1 MKILLAALIITFSFT
16 GAYASP
22 LTVTVTTSPP
32 PQATGFNMGESH
44 RPDGTALTLD
54 SDSLLLNG
62 KPWTPVMGEFHY
74 TRYPE
79 SEWREELLKMKAG
92 GVDTVATYV
101 FWIHHEEI
109 EGQFDWS
116 GRRDLRRFVQ
126 LCGEIGLKVIVRC
139 GPWDHGEVR
148 NGGLPDWLLKK
159 GWETRSNDTNY
170 LAAVKV
176 FYDEIARQL
185 SGLLWKDGGPVIG
198 IQLENEYNGPAEH
211 LLTLKRLAHEAGLD
225 VPLYTRTGWPTLS
238 TPMPFG
244 EIVPLYG
251 VYAEGFW
258 DRELT
263 PMPGSYWRGF
273 HFTPL
278 RTDAAIATDSLGQ
291 HEAQDAPDV
300 AKYPYLT
307 CEMGAGMMTSYHRRI
322 VFYPMDAESTA
333 LVKLGSGGTSLGYYM
348 YHGGE
353 NPDGKLTT
361 LEESQAT
368 GMWNDLPVKGYDFQ
382 TALGQYGQIRPQYH
396 LLRRLHLFLREWGPE
411 LAEMPATM
419 PDQRPHGSNDVDT
432 LRWCVRSDGT
442 NGFVFVNNYQRLQ
455 ELPPKT
461 NVQFAV
467 NLPSG
472 PLTFPEQPLTIP
484 SDAGFFWPFHL
495 DLGKGVQLAWA
506 TAQPLTAIDDGNV
519 RTVFFAET
527 PGVKAEFAFPASVAA
542 DVSRRTS
549 NKWRGLTSAA
559 TAQSGAICIAH
570 DVKPGRDAA
579 LEVNT
584 KSGNTVCIVLLNE
597 ADSLAFWKGSWR
609 GRDRVFLTR
618 AGLVCDGNDLRLTS
632 TNRAELNVAVY
643 PAPTTITFNGEKL
656 SGKAEGIFERFS
668 PPAPAPV
675 AFKVTPEKVRPAGPP
690 RQIPLGKIGQP
701 VAAAPEDADFGK
713 AAIWRIKLPAD
724 LDLNTD
730 PILRLHYVG
739 DVARVT
745 LNGKL
750 LTDDFYNGN
759 PFEVGLRRYAPE
771 ILTGDLRVEILPL
784 RKDAPIY
791 LAREARPDFGGKQ
804 STVSLKRVEIV
815 PRYQIALQAQ

>member
-1 MKILLAALIITFSFT
+1 MLMKSVLAALMITFGT
-16 GAYASP
+16 AVAHANP
-22 LTVTVTTSPP
+22 LTVAVTTPPP
-32 PQATGFNMGESH
+32 PQTNGFKLGDSH
-44 RPDGTALTLD
+44 RPDSMALTLD
-54 SDSLLLNG
+54 SDSLRLNG
-62 KPWTPVMGEFHY
+62 QPWTPVMGEFHY
-74 TRYPE
+74 ARYPE
-79 SEWREELLKMKAG
+79 PEWREELLKMKAG

-116 GRRDLRRFVQ
+116 GCRDLHCFIQ
-126 LCGEIGLKVIVRC
+126 LCGKAGLKVIVRC

-159 GWETRSNDTNY
+159 GWATRSNDTNY
-170 LAAVKV
+170 LAAVKG
-176 FYDEIARQL
+176 FYGEIARQL

-198 IQLENEYNGPAEH
+198 IQLENEYSGPAEH
-211 LLTLKRLAHEAGLD
+211 LLTLKRLAREAGLD
-225 VPLYTRTGWPTLS
+225 VPLYTRTGWPSLS

-273 HFTPL
+273 QFTPL

-291 HEAQDAPDV
+291 REAQDAPDV

-307 CEMGAGMMTSYHRRI
+307 CEIGAGMMTSYHRRI
-322 VFYPMDAESTA
+322 LIHPLDVESTT
-333 LVKLGSGGTSLGYYM
+333 LVKLGSGGASLGYYM

-361 LEESQAT
+361 LQESQAT
-368 GMWNDLPVKGYDFQ
+368 GYWNDLPVKDYDFQ
-382 TALGQYGQIRPQYH
+382 TALGQYGQIRPQYN
-396 LLRRLHLFLREWGPE
+396 LLRRIHLFLHEWGTQ

-419 PDQRPHGSNDVDT
+419 PDQRPRGKNDLET

-461 NVQFAV
+461 SVQFTI

-472 PLTFPEQPLTIP
+472 PLTFPEPSVTIP
-484 SDAGFFWPFHL
+484 TDACFFWPFHL
-495 DLGKGVQLAWA
+495 DLGNGVQLAWA
-506 TAQPLTAIDDGNV
+506 TAQPLAAIDDGDV

-527 PGVKAEFAFPASVAA
+527 KKVPAQFAFSSSFGVKVFSGDA
-542 DVSRRTS
+542 TS
-549 NKWRGLTSAA
+549 SNGQTVVRG
-559 TAQSGAICIAH
+559 
-570 DVKPGRDAA
+570 VKPGVGAA
-579 LEVNT
+579 VQIKGANGTLQ
-584 KSGNTVCIVLLNE
+584 IVLLSD
-597 ADSLAFWKGSWR
+597 AQSLAFWKGNWQ

-618 AGLVCDGNDLRLTS
+618 AGLVCDGDDLRLTS
-632 TNRAELNVAVY
+632 TNRADLKVAVY
-643 PAPTTITFNGEKL
+643 PAPTTITLNGEKL
-656 SGKAEGIFERFS
+656 RGKSEGVFERFT
-668 PPAPAPV
+668 PRAPAV
-675 AFKVTPEKVRPAGPP
+675 ESFKAALEEVQPAGPP
-690 RQIPLGKIGQP
+690 RNIPFGKIGQP
-701 VAAAPEDADFGK
+701 VAAEPEDSDFTK
-713 AAIWRIKLPAD
+713 AAIWQIKLPANI
-724 LDLNTD
+724 DLNTD
-730 PILRLHYVG
+730 PILRLPYVG
-739 DVARVT
+739 DVERVT

-759 PFEVGLRRYAPE
+759 VFEVGLRRYAPE

-791 LAREARPDFGGKQ
+791 LSKEAWPDFGDKP
-804 STVSLKRVEIV
+804 SVVSLNRVELV
-815 PRYQIALQAQ
+815 PRYQIGLKAQ